1 MKITHVS
8 YEQLDLKL
16 GEPYTI
22 AYETVEQA
30 TNFIL
35 RLETGVGLVGY
46 GCAAPDAVVTGETP
60 TLVEEQLRGEI
71 TGLLHGRN
79 PGEYLRILEELRTL
93 LPTATSV
100 CAMVDMALL
109 DLLAKKAQLPLYQLL
124 GGYRHQITTSVTVGI
139 LPINETLQTVARYL
153 DDGFSAIKVKGGS
166 DVEEDIEKMKQLHA
180 KHPGVTWRFDGNQG
194 YSMNEALTFA
204 QATDHLNLECLEQP
218 LPVTQDRALQEVTQR
233 VRVSVMADESLKTLD
248 DAVRLTSERQVN
260 MINIKLM
267 KVGGIVAATEID
279 TVARAAG
286 VPSMVGCVDEC
297 ALGIA
302 AGMHFA
308 LARPNV
314 RYADL
319 DGHLDFVNDP
329 CPGLFHLKK
338 GVLYPT
344 DQAGLGEITL

>member
-16 GEPYTI
+16 SVPYTI

-35 RLETGVGLVGY
+35 RLETNTGVIGY
-46 GCAAPDAVVTGETP
+46 GCAAPDVVVTGETAS
-60 TLVEEQLRGEI
+60 LVEQELDRQVV
-71 TGLLHGRN
+71 GLLKGRN

-93 LPTATSV
+93 LPTAASV

-109 DLLAKKAQLPLYQLL
+109 DLLAKKAKMPLYQLL

-139 LPINETLQTVARYL
+139 IPLNEILKTVAYHI
-153 DDGFSAIKVKGGS
+153 DNGFSAIKVKGGCNV
-166 DVEEDIEKMKQLHA
+166 DEDIEKMKRLHA
-180 KHPGVTWRFDGNQG
+180 QHPGVTWRFDGNQG
-194 YSMNEALTFA
+194 YTQHEALTFA

-218 LPVTQDRALQEVTQR
+218 LPVTQDRAMEEVTQR
-233 VRVSVMADESLKTLD
+233 VRVPVMADESLKTLD
-248 DAVRLTSERQVN
+248 DAVRLTSDHQVN

-279 TVARAAG
+279 TVAHAAR
-286 VPSMVGCVDEC
+286 VPTMVGCVDEC
-297 ALGIA
+297 SLGIA
-302 AGMHFA
+302 AGLHFA

-319 DGHLDFVNDP
+319 DGHLDFLNDP
-329 CPGLFHLKK
+329 CQGLFHLKK

>member
-1 MKITHVS
+1 MTITHVS
-8 YEQLDLKL
+8 YERLELKL
-16 GEPYTI
+16 NSPYTI

-35 RLETGVGLVGY
+35 RVETNSRLVGY
-46 GCAAPDAVVTGETP
+46 GCAAPDVVVTSETP
-60 TLVEEQLRGEI
+60 TLVEQQLDGQI
-71 TGLLHGRN
+71 TGLLQGRN
-79 PGEYLRILEELRTL
+79 PGEYLRILEELRTR
-93 LPTATSV
+93 LPTAASV
-100 CAMVDMALL
+100 CALVDMALL
-109 DLLAKKAQLPLYQLL
+109 DLLAKKAQVPLYQLL

-139 LPINETLQTVARYL
+139 LPISETLKTVARYI
-153 DDGFSAIKVKGGS
+153 DDGFSAIKVKGGNNV
-166 DVEEDIEKMKQLHA
+166 DEDIEKMKRLHA

-218 LPVTQDRALQEVTQR
+218 LPVTQNRALQEVTQR
-233 VRVSVMADESLKTLD
+233 VRVPVMADESLKTLD

-286 VPSMVGCVDEC
+286 MPTMVGCVDEC

-329 CPGLFHLKK
+329 CQGLFHLKK

-344 DQAGLGEITL
+344 DQAGLGEVLR

>member
-8 YEQLDLKL
+8 YKRIELKL
-16 GEPYTI
+16 SVPYTI
-22 AYETVEQA
+22 AYETVEQT

-35 RLETGVGLVGY
+35 RVETNTRAVGY
-46 GCAAPDAVVTGETP
+46 GCAAPDAVVTGETHSW
-60 TLVEEQLRGEI
+60 VEQQLRSEI

-79 PGEYLRILEELRTL
+79 PGEYLRILEDLRTL

-109 DLLAKKAQLPLYQLL
+109 DLLAKKAQVPLYQLL
-124 GGYRHQITTSVTVGI
+124 GGYRHQIITSVTVGI
-139 LPINETLQTVARYL
+139 LPINETLETVARYI
-153 DDGFSAIKVKGGS
+153 DDGFSAIKVKGGN
-166 DVEEDIEKMKQLHA
+166 DVNEDIEKMKRLHA
-180 KHPGVTWRFDGNQG
+180 KYPGVTWRFDGNQG

-204 QATDHLNLECLEQP
+204 QATDHLNLACLEQP
-218 LPVTQDRALQEVTQR
+218 LPVTQNRALQEVTQR
-233 VRVSVMADESLKTLD
+233 VRVPVMADESLKTLD

-286 VPSMVGCVDEC
+286 VPTMVGCVDEC
-297 ALGIA
+297 ILGIA

-329 CPGLFHLKK
+329 CPVLFHLKK

-344 DQAGLGEITL
+344 KQAGLGEITL